1 MANERLEFALNSHM
15 AGDLPRA
22 EALYLAIL
30 EEIPDQPDA
39 LHLLGVLLHQRD
51 KSDAGLDFVIK
62 SLRLAPHRADWH
74 NDMGNMLVE
83 RGAYSA
89 AAKAF
94 LQATELDP
102 ENPVVWNNLG
112 SVLEKLGQHDDA
124 ESAFE
129 KAVALDP
136 EFSDPLNNLGNLLAS
151 KGREVEAAHHYC
163 RAYVLEPL
171 EGKPKSMLGIAYY
184 KLGRISEAA
193 EIYRQWMLEEPDNPT
208 PRHLYA
214 SCSGLD
220 IPERAPD
227 AYIEKTF
234 DEFSA
239 HFDVK
244 MEHLCYRGH
253 RLILD
258 ALARV
263 IQPGGKLAGLDAGCG
278 TGLCG
283 PLIRPYF
290 AHLAGVDLSSGMLE
304 AARRQGVY
312 DELSRME
319 LSGYLA
325 SRPDSFDVIVAAD
338 TLIYFGA
345 LEEVLRLAHQALK
358 RGGLMIFTTEEAEN
372 EKGYIIN
379 PNGRYSHG
387 RAYLQTV
394 LAENGFELMAL
405 ESGVARFE
413 FGRPVNSLVVTV
425 SAT

>member
-1 MANERLEFALNSHM
+1 MANERLELALSSHM
-15 AGDLPRA
+15 AGDLPLA
-22 EALYLAIL
+22 EAIYRAIL

-39 LHLLGVLLHQRD
+39 LHFLGILMHQRD
-51 KSDAGLDFVIK
+51 RSDAGLDLVVR
-62 SLRLAPHRADWH
+62 SLQLAPHRADWH

-83 RGAYSA
+83 RGLFSPA
-89 AAKAF
+89 AEAF
-94 LQATELDP
+94 LKAIQLEP

-124 ESAFE
+124 ESAFG

-136 EFSDPLNNLGNLLAS
+136 EFPDPLNNLGNLLTS

-163 RAYVLEPL
+163 RAYVLAPL
-171 EGKPKSMLGIAYY
+171 EGKPKSMLGIAYC

-193 EIYRQWMLEEPDNPT
+193 EIYRQWMMEEPDNPT
-208 PRHLYA
+208 PYHLYA

-220 IPERAPD
+220 VPERASN
-227 AYIEKTF
+227 AYIEKIF

-244 MEHLCYRGH
+244 MKQLSYQGH
-253 RLILD
+253 RLIQN

-263 IQPGGKLAGLDAGCG
+263 LQPGGKLTGLDAGCG

-290 AHLAGVDLSSGMLE
+290 THLAGVDLSSGMLE
-304 AARRQGVY
+304 VARRQGVY

-319 LSGYLA
+319 LTGYLA
-325 SRPDSFDVIVAAD
+325 SRPGGFDVIVSAD
-338 TLIYFGA
+338 TLIYFGS
-345 LEEVLRLAHQALK
+345 LGEVLGLARQALK
-358 RGGLMIFTTEEAEN
+358 PGGLLIFTIEEAEDGN
-372 EKGYIIN
+372 DYTIN

-387 RAYLQTV
+387 RAYLQIV
-394 LAENGFELMAL
+394 LVENGFELLACEAGM
-405 ESGVARFE
+405 ARFE
-413 FGRPVNSLVVTV
+413 FGKPVDCLVVTA
-425 SAT
+425 SAS